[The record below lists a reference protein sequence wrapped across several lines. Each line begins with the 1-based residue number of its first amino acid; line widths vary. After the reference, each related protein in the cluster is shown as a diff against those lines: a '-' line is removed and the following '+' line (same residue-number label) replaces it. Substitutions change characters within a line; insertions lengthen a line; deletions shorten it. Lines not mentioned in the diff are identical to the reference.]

1 VTIGYTASPDEKA
14 VLMEDFNWAVSW
26 DVRDY
31 DYVKKQIDLIRHYEN
46 EDNQGKVKELL
57 QDGLEAKYNRMLE
70 GQYVPDTPTDPKPY
84 QVSFKRDVLTN
95 NGMGRLVSIIIG
107 KVIKRFSHYASGNN
121 ASPATI
127 GDTAL
132 LSEKAR
138 IGMSTDGY
146 ATASGTVARWGAVF
160 LPTFPSHVVAE
171 SGVFDEGIGGLM
183 LNRTVYQ
190 STQRITHTIFD
201 DFYSLSI
208 AVYLSSI

>member
-1 VTIGYTASPDEKA
+1 VYNYQSSPDERA
-14 VLMEDFNWAVSW
+14 VLLEDVNWAASW
-26 DVRDY
+26 DVRDLEF
-31 DYVKKQIDLIRHYEN
+31 VQKQFTLIRLHESLGD
-46 EDNQGKVKELL
+46 ELKVRELL
-57 QDGLEAKYNRMLE
+57 EDGLERKYKRMVE
-70 GQYVPDTPTDPKPY
+70 GQYVQDTPTDPKPY
-84 QVSFKRDVLTN
+84 QVTVKNDVLTN

-107 KVIKRFSHYASGNN
+107 KVIKRFTHYASGNN
-121 ASPATI
+121 SSPATI

-132 LSEKAR
+132 LNEIAR
-138 IGMSTDGY
+138 IGMATDGY

-171 SGVFDEGIGGLM
+171 SGIFDEPIGGLM